1 MVRRIVW
8 GDEVKSV
15 RNQKKKREK
24 CGCVGVSPNV
34 RTSAKLR
41 AIQASGISISKLLK
55 EWWLSLEV
63 SNRS

>member
-15 RNQKKKREK
+15 RHRKKKGEK
-24 CGCVGVSPNV
+24 CGCVGVFPNV

-41 AIQASGISISKLLK
+41 AIQASGISNTKPFK
-55 EWWLSLEV
+55 QWWLSLEV
-63 SNRS
+63 SNRG